1 MDKYI
6 PLINKNNIIKEYTDN
21 DSQIIIPKLL
31 FNNEKIE
38 LNKTAKFIYDSIN
51 GERCIKEII
60 SLFYQRYKVIS
71 LEVVQEDVEQVLFML
86 WRFGIVGWVDNKNPY
101 KYQYFKS
108 FGEHTIEF
116 TLLETVSEF
125 LVQSSKCEYEYCNP
139 YRYRKN
145 IIQRSFLEQAIV
157 NNFAY
162 SFIIRKQEEIVFL
175 GIVSFDYQDFALTLD
190 YLAVTKIELAK
201 EIDNKKMS
209 LFLSW
214 IENRITH
221 KNAGFSKKRNKA
233 INWLILLEHN
243 NQLFNQYLDNM
254 NPDKRFLLTDE
265 TIDGDTVMYLFRRKV
280 S

>member
-1 MDKYI
+1 LY
-6 PLINKNNIIKEYTDN
+6 LII
-21 DSQIIIPKLL
+21 
-31 FNNEKIE
+31 
-38 LNKTAKFIYDSIN
+38 AKHT
-51 GERCIKEII
+51 
-60 SLFYQRYKVIS
+60 
-71 LEVVQEDVEQVLFML
+71 
-86 WRFGIVGWVDNKNPY
+86 
-101 KYQYFKS
+101 

-162 SFIIRKQEEIVFL
+162 SFIIRKQEEVVFL

-190 YLAVTKIELAK
+190 YLALTKIELTK

-233 INWLILLEHN
+233 INWLILSEHN